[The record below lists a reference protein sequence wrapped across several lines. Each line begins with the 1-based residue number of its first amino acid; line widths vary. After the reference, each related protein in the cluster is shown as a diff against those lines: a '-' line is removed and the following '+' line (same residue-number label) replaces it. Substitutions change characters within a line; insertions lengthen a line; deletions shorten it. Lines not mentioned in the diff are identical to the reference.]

1 MDPLWFFYLDND
13 ERSSPPKR
21 RRSPRLCRK
30 LVRAVRAANAI
41 IRPASM
47 RQNVRAHVARDLW
60 AMLFALA
67 VCLVLFALLMIVG
80 PTLGVVV

>member
-1 MDPLWFFYLDND
+1 MDPLWVFYLDND

-30 LVRAVRAANAI
+30 FVRVVRAGNAI

-47 RQNVRAHVARDLW
+47 RHNVRAHAARDLW
-60 AMLFALA
+60 AMLFAFA

-80 PTLGVVV
+80 STLGIVV